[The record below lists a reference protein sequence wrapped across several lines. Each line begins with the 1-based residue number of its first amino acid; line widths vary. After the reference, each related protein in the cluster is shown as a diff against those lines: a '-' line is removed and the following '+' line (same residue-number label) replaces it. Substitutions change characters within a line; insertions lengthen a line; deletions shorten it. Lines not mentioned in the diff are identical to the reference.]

1 MKHPLQTSKYY
12 ARYLYSERI
21 GSVAGKLDRD
31 WVDSADDTVPKPI
44 ADFIYGYWW
53 NDHKARPEWFD
64 LPGWKS
70 FPHQIHPND
79 LHPLELVTYN
89 REAMLVRRLIER
101 LCVQKGLRQWTLQD
115 VATSNLAAMRGGDLD
130 QIVSYLQGS
139 LDWWLRLAGPRIL
152 QNRELLKQLVAQ
164 ELEIKYSLAWT
175 LHSRLVLLRSLKTH
189 FPMQEPQR

>member
-21 GSVAGKLDRD
+21 RSVAEKLDRD
-31 WVDSADDTVPKPI
+31 WVDSAEDIMPKPI

-64 LPGWKS
+64 LPGWNS

-89 REAMLVRRLIER
+89 AEAVSVRHLVGR
-101 LCVQKGLRQWTLQD
+101 LCAQKGLRKWTLQD
-115 VATSNLAAMRGGDLD
+115 VAASNLAAMRGGDLD

-139 LDWWLRLAGPRIL
+139 LDWWLRLAGPRML
-152 QNRELLKQLVAQ
+152 QERESLQQLAAQ
-164 ELEIKYSLAWT
+164 ELEIKASLAWT
-175 LHSRLVLLRSLKTH
+175 LHSRLVLLRSLKTL